1 MPIERVLEQLKQV
14 SGPTPTDR
22 GRTWKACCPSHDDS
36 SPSLSVTECSDG
48 KVLMRCFAGCEQAAI
63 RKALSWADDVWMP
76 RNIRHQMTYQYVDVV
91 GDLIFEVLRGTKD
104 GNKEISQRVA
114 DPASRSGYR
123 WSLKGLTE
131 EQRQTLFMAPAVAM
145 AIDAEETIYVVEGE
159 KDVLSAMKAD
169 LTATCNAG
177 GAGKFKEHHAQQLT
191 AADAAIIQDRDDA
204 GRMHGAQVYRL
215 LLGVAKSVRLFDV
228 HPSLPEKSDLT
239 DHLAAGFTLGDLVE
253 VDPTPLATSNGGNG
267 GNGGNG
273 RSGASGNSPA
283 DPVPSGGS
291 DSEASERLVAHALRD
306 AFLWTSA
313 ADWLRWNGRVWCQCS
328 LETVIEVARRWAKAE
343 VTAALTAY
351 DPDNQESV
359 SALKRA
365 QSLLT
370 KNKLGNVV
378 ALAKGQLERHFDDFD
393 VDPDIL
399 VARNG
404 VVDLATRRLML
415 HDSTRLV
422 TKSSP
427 VEYRP
432 GATHPDWSAALAAV
446 PNDVAHWLQDRFG
459 QGITGHV
466 PNDDVMG
473 VLEGGGE
480 NGKSTI
486 LGAILKAAGDYAGII
501 PDKVLLSDKG
511 SQHPTELMTLR
522 HLRLGILEETPEERY
537 LDMARI
543 KKILGTPGVVAR
555 FTYGNNV
562 TFDPTWA
569 IFISTNYPLGVNE
582 VDHGTW
588 RRLAKVIFPYRYRDL
603 SAGQPIE
610 YTTDRP
616 GDPSLRD
623 KLKHG
628 PAQQEAVLAWLIEGA
643 GRWYANDR
651 KLPGQPASVRESTLE
666 WRKDADQWL
675 AYADDHL
682 MLESGAAIWL
692 EDVQRT
698 LNAWQQGR
706 GQRTW
711 GMSTF
716 KARLQANP
724 WMKQVG
730 VGFSGQ
736 EVRDP
741 ATLSRPDQE
750 VIDLKPAPSRPRC
763 LLGVRFRTPE
773 DDVAVLKAVASGTSA
788 SHATKKRIPDES
800 GRPMPVITDI
810 DDEEAA

>member
-1 MPIERVLEQLKQV
+1 MPIERVLMQLNQV
-14 SGPTPTDR
+14 SGPTPTDC

-36 SPSLSVTECSDG
+36 SPSLSITEDSNG

-63 RKALSWADDVWMP
+63 QKALSWADDVWMP
-76 RNIRHQMTYQYVDVV
+76 RNIRHQVTYSYVDVA

-104 GNKEISQRVA
+104 GKKEISQRVA
-114 DPASRSGYR
+114 DPVSRSGYR
-123 WSLKGLTE
+123 WSLNGLTG

-145 AIDAEETIYVVEGE
+145 AIDAGETIYVVEGE
-159 KDVLSAMKAD
+159 KDVLSAMAVG

-177 GAGKFKEHHAQQLT
+177 GAGKFKELHAQQLT
-191 AADAAIIQDRDDA
+191 TADVVIIQDRDDA

-215 LLGVAKSVRLFDV
+215 LMGIAKSVLLFDV

-239 DHLAAGFTLGDLVE
+239 DHLAAGYTLEDLVE

-267 GNGGNG
+267 GNG
-273 RSGASGNSPA
+273 RSGTTGNSPA
-283 DPVPSGGS
+283 DSAPSGGS
-291 DSEASERLVAHALRD
+291 DSEASERLVAHVLRD
-306 AFLWTSA
+306 AFLWTRA
-313 ADWLRWNGRVWCQCS
+313 ADWLRWNERVWSPCS
-328 LETVIEVARRWAKAE
+328 VETVIEVARRWAKAE
-343 VTAALTAY
+343 VMAAIAAY

-378 ALAKGQLERHFDDFD
+378 ALAKGQLECHFDEFD
-393 VDPDIL
+393 LDPDIF

-404 VVDLATRRLML
+404 VIDLRTGSLMP

-427 VEYRP
+427 VNYVP
-432 GATHPDWSAALAAV
+432 GAKHPGWLAALAAV
-446 PNDVAHWLQDRFG
+446 PDDVAHWLQDRFG
-459 QGITGHV
+459 QGVTGHV
-466 PNDDVMG
+466 PNDDVMA

-486 LGAILKAAGDYAGII
+486 LGAVLKAAGDYAGII

-522 HLRLGILEETPEERY
+522 HLRLAILEETPEERF

-555 FTYGNNV
+555 YTYGDNV

-569 IFISTNYPLGVNE
+569 IIISTNNPLGVNE

-603 SAGQPIE
+603 SAGQSLE
-610 YTTDRP
+610 YATDRS

-623 KLKHG
+623 SLKDG
-628 PAQQEAVLAWLIEGA
+628 TAQQEAVLAWLIVGA
-643 GRWYANDR
+643 VRWYANDR
-651 KLPGQPASVRESTLE
+651 KLPGQPVSVRESTLL

-682 MLESGAAIWL
+682 LLESDAAIWL

-698 LNAWQQGR
+698 LNVWQQGR

-730 VGFSGQ
+730 VAFSGQ

-741 ATLSRPDQE
+741 ATLSRPDPL

-773 DDVAVLKAVASGTSA
+773 DDVAVLEAVAAGTSA

-800 GRPMPVITDI
+800 GRPMPVIIDI
-810 DDEEAA
+810 DEAEAA